1 MKSKVPDIADYPL
14 TKLLSSSPSKVAKD
28 ISGASLV
35 VVRTQAIDRLGEAAD
50 DHMAR
55 QAMDTMLGNIARGV
69 RKLAKAGIRHF
80 VIASDHGHLFSIA
93 KDDDMKIDN
102 PGGDTVAL
110 HRRCWIG
117 RGGATPTGTV
127 RVSGSE
133 LGYDSD
139 LDFVFPIGSGVFKA
153 GGGLSYHHGGIS
165 LQELLV
171 PVLAFRMPV
180 TKEARESGKKV
191 EIMKFQVPISNR
203 TFGLRV
209 ALSADLWSKDPVAVR
224 IALIADGEQ
233 VGEARMTAGPEYDA
247 ATKCVNLTPGK
258 DVDVGMLL
266 TKDECKS
273 VRIVVQDAAT
283 DVVLGQTDEIP
294 VRLGI

>member
-1 MKSKVPDIADYPL
+1 M
-14 TKLLSSSPSKVAKD
+14 
-28 ISGASLV
+28 
-35 VVRTQAIDRLGEAAD
+35 
-50 DHMAR
+50 
-55 QAMDTMLGNIARGV
+55 
-69 RKLAKAGIRHF
+69 
-80 VIASDHGHLFSIA
+80 
-93 KDDDMKIDN
+93 
-102 PGGDTVAL
+102 
-110 HRRCWIG
+110 
-117 RGGATPTGTV
+117 
-127 RVSGSE
+127 SGSE
-133 LGYDSD
+133 LGYESD

-180 TKEARESGKKV
+180 TKEAMESGRKV

-266 TKDECKS
+266 TKDECKL